1 MDNPVKSR
9 IAEILDPH
17 SKTDSLSRG
26 FNIFIISLIFLNVI
40 AVILETVK
48 PLGDAY
54 PLTFSKHLKYF
65 R

>member
-26 FNIFIISLIFLNVI
+26 FNIFITSLIVLNVI

-48 PLGDAY
+48 PLGDAC
-54 PLTFSKHLKYF
+54 PSFF
-65 R
+65 QNI